1 MSGSNRL
8 QRRAAELVA
17 RHMYPGADA
26 GDVAAVLERG
36 QRARFQPGTRLC
48 REGDPGDTMFV
59 VLEGRVQV
67 LLRDGEGRDRQLAV
81 VEPPAL
87 LGHVTLVDRSPR
99 SASCVAL
106 DAVDVVTLDGATY
119 EAAIREPSRIGSALR
134 RLLIASLVAQ
144 LSSGNARIRDVIEGR
159 DRDVAPASSP
169 ERADPPAS
177 KAPSK
182 PSARPKPRRKPAA
195 ARPPRPPRAA
205 APQPAARARAG
216 GDVDDDELLKIA
228 GILSGW
234 QIDTRGLDRMKVVQD
249 EDARRSRRR
258 RPTY

>member
-1 MSGSNRL
+1 MSGDNRL

-17 RHMYPGADA
+17 RHLYPGAEA
-26 GDVAAVLERG
+26 ADVAAVLERG
-36 QRARFQPGTRLC
+36 RRARFQPGTRLC

-67 LLRDGEGRDRQLAV
+67 LLKDGEGNDRQLAV

-106 DAVDVVTLDGATY
+106 DTVDVVTLDGATY
-119 EAAIREPSRIGSALR
+119 DAAVREPSHIGSALR
-134 RLLIASLVAQ
+134 RLLIASLVGQ

-159 DRDVAPASSP
+159 DRGVVPAAPRGEVAPPTS
-169 ERADPPAS
+169 R
-177 KAPSK
+177 APSK
-182 PSARPKPRRKPAA
+182 PVSRPKPRRKPTTR
-195 ARPPRPPRAA
+195 RPPRPPKE
-205 APQPAARARAG
+205 PAARPRARERARE
-216 GDVDDDELLKIA
+216 DVADDELLKIA
-228 GILSGW
+228 GLLSGW
-234 QIDTRGLDRMKVVQD
+234 QVDTRGLDRMKVVQD
-249 EDARRSRRR
+249 EDARRSKRR